1 MPRLNITTKIWL
13 CGLIFVVGFL
23 FSTSLD
29 QVRALKTEAAL
40 DATSSALFPA
50 AQQSQM
56 AVAAFQQAVKAFSDA
71 VLVEDAARLDAAA
84 ASGKVVSGAVRAIG
98 GMPGVAG
105 ARAHEAS
112 EMAVVIDRFF
122 ADAHE
127 TYKAAVANPTALSD
141 DVQGRMRQ
149 LAERTETIGASLKS
163 LDEGCAA
170 DLHGQLRSVAE
181 QSRRQRWLSFSV
193 FVATLIIAGGLVHFT
208 IKRGI
213 TGPILRVVGGVQRAA
228 EEAARASDRM
238 AASGQTVAL
247 GAQDQAASI
256 EETSASLEE
265 LSAGSRESA
274 VRGREADEQMQAASR
289 IAQRATET
297 MAALRQSM
305 DQVATSAKHVAQV
318 LTSIDGI
325 AFQTNILALNAAVEA
340 ARAGAAGA
348 GFSVVADEVRSLAHR
363 SADAAKNS
371 AAIIDKTIVDV
382 SKGVELVGDASKA
395 FAEVLTTIATSSKV
409 VANIATASVEHVH
422 GISQINDAVA
432 QIQRVTQSNTE
443 HAQDSADAAAEMREQ
458 MQTTLAHL
466 DELLE
471 AVGHRT
477 ETGGA
482 SSFGGLREAGQAT
495 SPAA

>member
-1 MPRLNITTKIWL
+1 MCIR
-13 CGLIFVVGFL
+13 
-23 FSTSLD
+23 
-29 QVRALKTEAAL
+29 
-40 DATSSALFPA
+40 
-50 AQQSQM
+50 
-56 AVAAFQQAVKAFSDA
+56 
-71 VLVEDAARLDAAA
+71 
-84 ASGKVVSGAVRAIG
+84 
-98 GMPGVAG
+98 
-105 ARAHEAS
+105 
-112 EMAVVIDRFF
+112 DR
-122 ADAHE
+122 
-127 TYKAAVANPTALSD
+127 
-141 DVQGRMRQ
+141 
-149 LAERTETIGASLKS
+149 
-163 LDEGCAA
+163 
-170 DLHGQLRSVAE
+170 
-181 QSRRQRWLSFSV
+181 
-193 FVATLIIAGGLVHFT
+193 
-208 IKRGI
+208 
-213 TGPILRVVGGVQRAA
+213 
-228 EEAARASDRM
+228 
-238 AASGQTVAL
+238 
-247 GAQDQAASI
+247 
-256 EETSASLEE
+256 
-265 LSAGSRESA
+265 
-274 VRGREADEQMQAASR
+274 
-289 IAQRATET
+289 
-297 MAALRQSM
+297 
-305 DQVATSAKHVAQV
+305 
-318 LTSIDGI
+318 TSIDGI

>member
-1 MPRLNITTKIWL
+1 VA
-13 CGLIFVVGFL
+13 G
-23 FSTSLD
+23 
-29 QVRALKTEAAL
+29 ALK
-40 DATSSALFPA
+40 
-50 AQQSQM
+50 
-56 AVAAFQQAVKAFSDA
+56 
-71 VLVEDAARLDAAA
+71 
-84 ASGKVVSGAVRAIG
+84 AIG
-98 GMPGVAG
+98 GNAGVPS
-105 ARAHEAS
+105 ARAQEAL
-112 EMAVVIDRFF
+112 ELGVQVERFF

-127 TYKAAVANPTALSD
+127 TYKTAVADPTALSE
-141 DVQGRMRQ
+141 DVQIRMRK
-149 LAERTETIGASLKS
+149 LAERTDQLGSALKA
-163 LDEGCAA
+163 LDQRCAA
-170 DLHGQLRSVAE
+170 DLHGELRLVAQE
-181 QSRRQRWLSFSV
+181 SKRQRWLSLAV
-193 FVATLIIAGGLVHFT
+193 FAVTLVIAGGLVHFT
-208 IKRGI
+208 IQRGI
-213 TGPILRVVGGVQRAA
+213 TGPILRVVHGVQRAA

-238 AASGQTVAL
+238 AASGQTVAQ

-274 VRGREADEQMQAASR
+274 ARGRDADEQMQAASR
-289 IAQRATET
+289 IATRATET
-297 MAALRQSM
+297 MTALRQSM

-363 SADAAKNS
+363 SAEAAKNS

-382 SKGVELVGDASKA
+382 SRGVELVGDASKA
-395 FAEVLTTIATSSKV
+395 FGEVLATIATSSTV
-409 VANIATASVEHVH
+409 VANIATSSVEHLH

-443 HAQDSADAAAEMREQ
+443 HAQDSAEAAAEMREQ

-471 AVGHRT
+471 AVGHQSRSA
-477 ETGGA
+477 GDA
-482 SSFGGLREAGQAT
+482 FAALRGVT